1 MTLPSVSGHSRNRKS
16 ALSNAEWLLKTDA
29 RKKRLHFGGSTMTS
43 PLVANKTRITQSA
56 NGFQEIVY
64 LNRLQRSL
72 CCPLRILPFK
82 QLHHPQIKRMSN
94 L

>member
-1 MTLPSVSGHSRNRKS
+1 
-16 ALSNAEWLLKTDA
+16 
-29 RKKRLHFGGSTMTS
+29 MTS